1 MHKGETLKL
10 TVTDADASGVEF
22 RFGGA
27 ETKTETAANDSGD
40 WSISAATSTWAPGRY
55 AWQAWATYAD
65 NSVAVTASGNF
76 DLEAALGVGEVRTT
90 ARQMVEMIEA
100 QMKGNAPEA
109 VRRYR
114 INNRELERYSVAELL
129 SLLSYWKGQLKTEER
144 KEKGMSALGP
154 RIAVRF

>member
-10 TVTDADASGVEF
+10 TVTDAEASAVEF

-27 ETKTETAANDSGD
+27 STKTETATAENGD
-40 WSISAATSTWAPGRY
+40 WSIAAATAAWNSGHY
-55 AWQAWATYAD
+55 AWQAWATYPD
-65 NSVAVTASGNF
+65 TSVRVIAYGSF

-129 SLLSYWKGQLKTEER
+129 SLLSYWKGQLKLEER
-144 KEKGMSALGP
+144 KEKGLSTLGP